1 MVVEEGG
8 GGGLAGSR
16 GRGRVWVGVYIALRH
31 VGLWYYIY
39 SQLFGKRDRCILDLK
54 LATTKSPLIVLQLIH
69 GSFIALERRE
79 IRGAEFI
86 GEGESQP
93 SMLQHMVK

>member
-1 MVVEEGG
+1 MPETSDSEQGWPP
-8 GGGLAGSR
+8 AR
-16 GRGRVWVGVYIALRH
+16 
-31 VGLWYYIY
+31 
-39 SQLFGKRDRCILDLK
+39 KRDRCILDLK

>member
-39 SQLFGKRDRCILDLK
+39 SQLFVLVVLVVLVVVEELEIQRVSLPPSRSQRCVRQ
-54 LATTKSPLIVLQLIH
+54 S
-69 GSFIALERRE
+69 S
-79 IRGAEFI
+79 
-86 GEGESQP
+86 
-93 SMLQHMVK
+93 